1 MEILDIYLLN
11 LAVTIGMFIILIVR
25 AWLEW
30 KNYRIIWADIRRN
43 QKLDTLAQLLKA
55 EKSFFLK
62 VEGGK
67 KLYEALCD
75 IFEIE
80 EQQNSL

>member
-1 MEILDIYLLN
+1 MMEIIDIYLLN
-11 LAVTIGMFIILIVR
+11 LALTLGMFIVLMVR
-25 AWLEW
+25 AFLEW
-30 KNYRIIWADIRRN
+30 KNYRIMWQEIRRN
-43 QKLDTLAQLLKA
+43 QKKESLAQLLKA

-80 EQQNSL
+80 E

>member
-1 MEILDIYLLN
+1 MEIIDIYLLN
-11 LAVTIGMFIILIVR
+11 LALTVGMFIVLIVR
-25 AWLEW
+25 AFLEW
-30 KNYRIIWADIRRN
+30 KNYRIMWKEIRRN
-43 QKLDTLAQLLKA
+43 QKKESLAQLLKA

-80 EQQNSL
+80 E

>member
-1 MEILDIYLLN
+1 MMEIIDIYLLN
-11 LAVTIGMFIILIVR
+11 LALTVGMFIVLIVR
-25 AWLEW
+25 AFLEW
-30 KNYRIIWADIRRN
+30 KNYRIMWKEIRRN
-43 QKLDTLAQLLKA
+43 QKKESLAQLLKA

-80 EQQNSL
+80 E

>member
-1 MEILDIYLLN
+1 MMEIIDIYLLN
-11 LAVTIGMFIILIVR
+11 LALTVGMFIVLMVR
-25 AWLEW
+25 AFLEW
-30 KNYRIIWADIRRN
+30 KNYRIMWQEIRRN
-43 QKLDTLAQLLKA
+43 QKKESLAQLLKA

-80 EQQNSL
+80 E